1 MKPVSTRLLFQ
12 FEGGRALALGHDD
25 MSALQA
31 FYVRNPEYFMAVE
44 GEPPAVD
51 EARST
56 IEDGL
61 PPEMPYRYIRTIG
74 FVNVDGTL
82 TAMANVVAD
91 MFAPGVWLIG
101 LFIVQTEQHGRGLA
115 QAGYQAM
122 ETWMRGEGAQW
133 IRLGVV
139 IGNARAERFWERVGY
154 IDVRTREGLVMKS
167 KTNDLRVMVKPLVE
181 ESIAEYLA
189 KVSRDRPET
198 EGA

>member
-1 MKPVSTRLLFQ
+1 MKPVSTRLLFE

-44 GEPPAVD
+44 GEPPAAD

-56 IEDGL
+56 LEDGL

-74 FVNVDGTL
+74 FVDMDGAL

-91 MFAPGVWLIG
+91 MFVPGVWLIG
-101 LFIVQTEQHGRGLA
+101 LFIVQTDRHGHGLA
-115 QAGYQAM
+115 QASYRAM
-122 ETWMRGEGAQW
+122 ETWMRSEGAQW

-154 IDVRTREGLVMKS
+154 VEVRTREGLVMKS

-181 ESIAEYLA
+181 ESIAAYLA
-189 KVSRDRPET
+189 KVPRDRPET